1 MKGFL
6 ITRVSYDE
14 ATRYLYFW
22 CEELIQ
28 LAKKSWNVYELS
40 KHKANRKD
48 VESYLKKQNPSLV
61 IFNGHG
67 NADTVLGH
75 NGQDLI
81 SLKNK
86 NEHLLAGKNV
96 FIRACTA
103 GRLLGKSI
111 KAKGAVGFIGY
122 RTPFNFWHDLT
133 KLSRPLQD
141 LDAEPFR
148 ECSNQVGI
156 ALLKGHTAREAHNS
170 SIATYRRVI
179 SGLLASDSTRVYL
192 IPELIANMKNQV
204 CYD

>member
-6 ITRVSYDE
+6 ITRVNYDG
-14 ATRYLYFW
+14 ATRYVYAW

-28 LAKKSWNVYELS
+28 LAKKNWSTYELS
-40 KHKANRKD
+40 KHKANRKN

-67 NADTVLGH
+67 NADTILGH
-75 NGQDLI
+75 NGEDLI
-81 SLKNK
+81 SLGNQ
-86 NEHLLAGKNV
+86 NEHLLSGKNV

-111 KAKGAVGFIGY
+111 KAKGAIGFIGY
-122 RTPFNFWHDLT
+122 RIPFSFWLDPT
-133 KLSRPLQD
+133 KLSRPLED
-141 LDAEPFR
+141 SNAEPFR

-156 ALLKGHTAREAHNS
+156 ALLKGHTVREAHDS
-170 SIATYRRVI
+170 SISTYRRVI
-179 SGLLASDSTRVYL
+179 SKLLVSDSARSYL
-192 IPELIANMKNQV
+192 VPELIANMKNQV